1 MFLFFQ
7 FQVADSNKIPKYV
20 CIYVLRECC
29 LRCKL
34 GGYACTTYGHLQSL
48 HCFLFQSKN
57 IASMHACAVHTIWIS
72 RPIWIYTNST
82 LHSIKYKWVQNNR
95 NIYIA
100 CLWKCV
106 KRVTLLLLWFLFCSL
121 CFHLGF
127 QLYNCNFLPRFK
139 SFDDYFR

>member
-1 MFLFFQ
+1 MAGANFCLFLFFQ

-57 IASMHACAVHTIWIS
+57 IASMHACAVHTICIT
-72 RPIWIYTNST
+72 RPMWIYVNP
-82 LHSIKYKWVQNNR
+82 I
-95 NIYIA
+95 
-100 CLWKCV
+100 
-106 KRVTLLLLWFLFCSL
+106 
-121 CFHLGF
+121 
-127 QLYNCNFLPRFK
+127 
-139 SFDDYFR
+139 

>member
-1 MFLFFQ
+1 MYGQHNGQFRYISYFSLKKIMQMAGANFLLFLHFQ

-57 IASMHACAVHTIWIS
+57 IASMHACAVHTICIT
-72 RPIWIYTNST
+72 RPMWIYVNP
-82 LHSIKYKWVQNNR
+82 I
-95 NIYIA
+95 
-100 CLWKCV
+100 
-106 KRVTLLLLWFLFCSL
+106 
-121 CFHLGF
+121 
-127 QLYNCNFLPRFK
+127 
-139 SFDDYFR
+139 